1 MKTAY
6 LAHLLLWM
14 GPVVAGQWIIAG
26 RILARNWKAV
36 VAPTLILGTYLCAAD
51 SYAIGAGIWFFDPAQ
66 NLGITIGPY
75 LPLEEA
81 LFFYLTSLLV
91 AQSLVMFLPNRLR
104 RS

>member
-6 LAHLLLWM
+6 LTHLLLWM
-14 GPVVAGQWIIAG
+14 GPVVIGQWIIAG
-26 RILARNWKAV
+26 RILARNWKALA
-36 VAPTLILGTYLCAAD
+36 APTAILGTYLSVVD
-51 SYAIGAGIWFFDPAQ
+51 SYAIGSGIWFFDPAQ
-66 NLGITIGPY
+66 NLGINIGPH

-104 RS
+104 HG